1 MNTRWVDNKLY
12 DPFFSLIVFGIYC
25 GFIGAVLLLAP
36 RITLPQ
42 FGVNEEVNSFT
53 FMMGMALICFSSYY
67 FAAGIGRDAFFAKLT
82 VYTRVTIPFVSMS
95 LYLTG
100 NVPFHYVL
108 LGLLDACSGIWTFFA
123 LRKTGLLGATK
134 PQSLYPARNS

>member
-1 MNTRWVDNKLY
+1 MNTKWAGKLS
-12 DPFFSLIVFGIYC
+12 DPFFSLIVFSIYC
-25 GFIGAVLLLAP
+25 GLIGAVLLLAP
-36 RITLPQ
+36 RIILPRFQ
-42 FGVNEEVNSFT
+42 VHEEVNSFT
-53 FMMGMALICFSSYY
+53 FMMGTALICFSFYY
-67 FAAGIGRDAFFAKLT
+67 FAAGIGRDTFFAKLT
-82 VYTRVTIPFVSMS
+82 VYTRVAIPFVSMS

>member
-1 MNTRWVDNKLY
+1 MNTKWAGKLS
-12 DPFFSLIVFGIYC
+12 DPFFSLIVFGSYC

-36 RITLPQ
+36 RIILPQ

-53 FMMGMALICFSSYY
+53 FMMGMALICFSFYY
-67 FAAGIGRDAFFAKLT
+67 FAAGIARDTFFAKLT
-82 VYTRVTIPFVSMS
+82 VYARVAIPFVTMS
-95 LYLTG
+95 LYLAG

-123 LRKTGLLGATK
+123 LRKTRLLDAAR
-134 PQSLYPARNS
+134 PQPLYPARNS